1 MRTSQALHDFT
12 LRSYIKNSTHVNSDQ
27 KKTHAKNYITMSNG
41 FFYEIHDNG
50 KAPSL
55 AFHCHGHLTSR
66 PAADLL
72 HDDGKAQSW
81 ALHGHG
87 HLISRPAADLLHS

>member
-1 MRTSQALHDFT
+1 
-12 LRSYIKNSTHVNSDQ
+12 
-27 KKTHAKNYITMSNG
+27 
-41 FFYEIHDNG
+41 
-50 KAPSL
+50 L

-72 HDDGKAQSW
+72 HDDGRAQSW

>member
-1 MRTSQALHDFT
+1 MHNTTISLMERIGLGNPNKIYMHTSQALHDFT

-55 AFHCHGHLTSR
+55 ALHCHGLKKIGVIEHL
-66 PAADLL
+66 LN
-72 HDDGKAQSW
+72 
-81 ALHGHG
+81 
-87 HLISRPAADLLHS
+87 